1 MNEATLADLKQI
13 QESLTKPFGPATAG
27 NDPRLRDDEIWAPY
41 LRRLPVTCA
50 LWRMYLD
57 FDGIR
62 VAFEEVDV
70 KVKGWREQ
78 IDNVNTRLIIDDPDK
93 ADVAAHADDLARG
106 DIYQRAIRDKAE
118 WLAELRER
126 ARRAEERW
134 ALSWQSYAQAK
145 NWLVTYSGQ
154 QSPVARAWGDITE
167 LLGDG
172 ASSEKRQYI
181 HQLEHA

>member
-1 MNEATLADLKQI
+1 MNEATLADLRQI
-13 QESLTKPFGPATAG
+13 QESLTKPFGPALAG

-78 IDNVNTRLIIDDPDK
+78 IDNVNTRLIIEDPDK
-93 ADVAAHADDLARG
+93 ADAAAWAADWARG
-106 DIYQRAIRDKAE
+106 NMYQRSIKDKAE
-118 WLAELRER
+118 ALAELRER

-134 ALSWQSYAQAK
+134 ALSWVAYAQAK

-154 QSPVARAWGDITE
+154 QGPVARAWGDITH
-167 LLGDG
+167 LLEDG